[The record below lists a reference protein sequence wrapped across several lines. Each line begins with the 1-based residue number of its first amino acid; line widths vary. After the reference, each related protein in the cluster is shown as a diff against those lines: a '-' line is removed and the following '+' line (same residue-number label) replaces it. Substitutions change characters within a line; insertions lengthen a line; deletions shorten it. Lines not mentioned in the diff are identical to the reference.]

1 MTDIGV
7 VGSGNVGANTAFF
20 IAERGVTDVY
30 LYDIREGY
38 SSGIALDIMEAA
50 PIRMYRNKIKGV
62 DSLSGLSS
70 AETIIIAA
78 GSVRE
83 PGMSR
88 EDLFE
93 KNKNI
98 IKDLAPRI
106 SEISPG
112 AIVLVATEPVDICTT
127 LFMRNS
133 NHAPNKV
140 MGLGG
145 ALDSA
150 RLRYM
155 LARQLSVS
163 IENVSALVIGRH
175 SEDMIILPEYMRISG
190 VPVTQLMDE
199 TAIEALKEETRRA
212 GDLIVNLSQRASAY
226 YAPSAVAAEI
236 ADSVHMNL
244 KRLFSVSVYLQ
255 GQYGIHDVC
264 MSLPAVIG
272 KNGVEQ
278 VLTPRLKQ
286 ADEENLRQGAEVIG
300 GIVRGDKV

>member
-1 MTDIGV
+1 MADIGV

-20 IAERGVTDVY
+20 IAERGVTDVS

-62 DSLSGLSS
+62 DSLSGLSN

-83 PGMSR
+83 PGMAR
-88 EDLFE
+88 EDLFA
-93 KNKNI
+93 KNKDI
-98 IKDLAPRI
+98 IVNLAK
-106 SEISPG
+106 EIHETAPE
-112 AIVLVATEPVDICTT
+112 AVVLMATEPVDICTT
-127 LFMRNS
+127 LFIRNS
-133 NHAPNKV
+133 NHPSNKV

-155 LARQLSVS
+155 LARELSVS
-163 IENVSALVIGRH
+163 IENVTAMVIGRH
-175 SEDMIILPEYMRISG
+175 SEDMIILPEYTRISG
-190 VPVTQLMDE
+190 VPVTQLIDE

-226 YAPSAVAAEI
+226 YAPSATAAEI
-236 ADSVHMNL
+236 ADSIHMDL

-272 KNGVEQ
+272 KNGIER

-286 ADEENLRQGAEVIG
+286 EDEENLRQGAEVVRT
-300 GIVRGDKV
+300 IVQGEKV